1 MKKVMKKLLPA
12 LLAFALMSGS
22 ALAQAR
28 IATINLQKVFEK
40 YWRTEQVTA
49 ALKDRVAEL
58 EKTHKELLDGWKK
71 SKEEYQQLVED
82 SNNQAVSGAER
93 DRRKKAAEE
102 KFKDLKASEDNITQF
117 ERQASVTIGEQKTR
131 LRKNLLDE
139 IKLTIESKAKAANYT
154 LVLDTGSQSYAADP
168 TGPYYTPNVLYW
180 TESGDLTDAVISQ
193 LNVGAPLNMPATD
206 EKPAPPPKA
215 KK

>member
-12 LLAFALMSGS
+12 VLAFALMNGS

-28 IATINLQKVFEK
+28 IATVNLQKVFEK

-82 SNNQAVSGAER
+82 SNNQAVSGEER

-139 IKLTIESKAKAANYT
+139 IKLTIESKAKAGNYT
-154 LVLDTGSQSYAADP
+154 LVLDTGAQSYAADP
-168 TGPYYTPNVLYW
+168 TGPYYTPNVLYS

-193 LNVGAPLNMPATD
+193 LNVGAPLSIPTTE
-206 EKPAPPPKA
+206 EKPAPPKA